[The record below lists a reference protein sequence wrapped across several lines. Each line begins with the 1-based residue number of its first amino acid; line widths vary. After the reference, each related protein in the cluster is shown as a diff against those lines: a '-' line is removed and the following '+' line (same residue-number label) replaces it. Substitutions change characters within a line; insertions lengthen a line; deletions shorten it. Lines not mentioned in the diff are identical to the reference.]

1 MARELGDPPVRGN
14 PWLRMW
20 VKPRET
26 IRGIVTKDPD
36 FRLYH
41 LAAIYGFPMLLQ
53 FAQSLS
59 LATTYSFWAILI
71 ASMLLSIVAG
81 MLGFTISSAL
91 VHWIGKW
98 LGGVGSFREIRAA
111 IAWSSVPNV
120 AVIVLWIIL
129 MGLFGGGLFY
139 KEFPEMALTGWLYGV
154 TSLIFVLM
162 TVLSVWSF
170 ILLITGVSEVQKF
183 SVWRGIVNIILPF
196 VIVSIALWAIFVF
209 VCWAIGMKS

>member
-1 MARELGDPPVRGN
+1 MAQDLRNSPVRGG

-26 IRGIVTKDPD
+26 IRGIVDKDPD
-36 FRLYH
+36 FRLYW

-53 FAQSLS
+53 FSQSLS
-59 LATTYSFWAILI
+59 LATNYSFWTIFI
-71 ASMLLSIVAG
+71 ASLILSIAAG
-81 MLGFTISSAL
+81 MIGFTISSAL
-91 VHWIGKW
+91 VRWIGKW
-98 LGGVGSFREIRAA
+98 LGGVGSFKEIRAA
-111 IAWSSVPNV
+111 IAWSNVPNV
-120 AVIVLWIIL
+120 AVIILWVAL
-129 MGLFGGGLFY
+129 MGLFGVNLFF
-139 KEFPEMALTGWLYGV
+139 KEFPDMPLTGWLYGV
-154 TSLIFVLM
+154 TTLIFVLM

-170 ILLITGVSEVQKF
+170 VLLVTAVSEVQKF